1 MFTVQSYDSL
11 QANHNEFHAT
21 HTLTIYPYLRKLKD
35 QLQLRGW
42 INSAI
47 IMSLEKKSR
56 DRKRDVDLA
65 HLRISNS
72 PGVPGWQLGKIPIRA

>member
-11 QANHNEFHAT
+11 QANYNEFHAT
-21 HTLTIYPYLRKLKD
+21 HTLTIVRKLKD

-72 PGVPGWQLGKIPIRA
+72 PSVPGWQLGKIPIRA